1 MGPIVCIAIRSGE
14 SEAQYAPRN
23 AEIQPRP
30 DYANTSTNMGEGFE
44 DSMEGRIFGSFVLP
58 AAASV
63 EEGSPRQR
71 ARRTTRKKVPNIE
84 NEKKREREAGKV
96 PLLPFLIRSFHAAEA
111 ARPPRPLPQSFSLAR
126 GPLSSFSSL
135 LSSSFFVV
143 AAKKNGASH
152 ALTSSPDMRKM
163 AQNQSLNL
171 ESIG

>member
-1 MGPIVCIAIRSGE
+1 M
-14 SEAQYAPRN
+14 RN

-30 DYANTSTNMGEGFE
+30 DYAKASTNMGEGFE

-84 NEKKREREAGKV
+84 NEKKREREGGREAGKV